1 MNINPGSDITNPIG
15 VSELNR
21 TINTLF
27 QNEPLFSN
35 IWVSG
40 EISNWSVNS
49 SSGHAYF
56 SIKDEKSTIS
66 CAMWRGNL
74 AKVKIIGLQTGTQIK
89 CHGSI
94 SIYEPQ
100 GRLQLI
106 VDTIL
111 PAGEGAYFAE
121 FLRVK
126 ALLEAEGLFDP
137 LRKKTIPPMPK
148 NIGVVTSASGAALQD
163 IINTLSRRMPLAKLW
178 VSPTLVQGSE
188 APQSIAKAL
197 QRLISSG
204 YPDVIIIAR
213 GGGSLEDLWAFNHEI
228 VARAVSNSPIPVI
241 AGIGHE
247 TDTTIVDFVADLR
260 APTPT
265 AAAER
270 ASMLTLEDLKARLTY
285 LDETIRNK
293 IRTDLVDKARTNQ
306 GLAQRLRLLS
316 PSRKLITENQRLDL
330 ISNAFDKNIRMNLG
344 QRQSKLE
351 SLSQQLSALN
361 PNAVLARGY
370 AIVQHLTGDDII
382 IDANQVMNGEHL
394 KVHLRKGK
402 LKVQV
407 ESQEQ

>member
-15 VSELNR
+15 VTELNR

-27 QNEPLFSN
+27 QNEPLLSN
-35 IWVSG
+35 IWVTG
-40 EISNWSVNS
+40 EISNWAVNS

-74 AKVKIIGLQTGTQIK
+74 ARTKNIGLQTGTQIK

-100 GRLQLI
+100 GKLQMI

-121 FLRVK
+121 FMRVK
-126 ALLEAEGLFDP
+126 ALLEAEGLFDQE
-137 LRKKTIPPMPK
+137 RKKAIPPIPK

-163 IINTLSRRMPLAKLW
+163 IINTLSRRMPLTQLW
-178 VSPTLVQGSE
+178 ISPTLVQGTE
-188 APQSIAKAL
+188 APQGIVHAL
-197 QRLISSG
+197 ERLILSG
-204 YPDVIIIAR
+204 KPEVIIIAR
-213 GGGSLEDLWAFNHEI
+213 GGGSLEDLWAFNHEM
-228 VARAVSNSPIPVI
+228 VARAVAISPIPIISGV
-241 AGIGHE
+241 GHE

-265 AAAER
+265 AAAEM
-270 ASMLTLEDLKARLTY
+270 ASLLTLDDLKSKLAYLNDVSKNLIQVRLNE
-285 LDETIRNK
+285 LN
-293 IRTDLVDKARTNQ
+293 RTNQ
-306 GLAQRLRLLS
+306 SLEQRLRLLS
-316 PSRKLITENQRLDL
+316 PSRKLMTEIQRLDL
-330 ISNAFDKNIRMNLG
+330 ISIAFEKSIKTNFG
-344 QRQSKLE
+344 QRQKNLE
-351 SLSQQLSALN
+351 SLSRQLSALN

-370 AIVQHLTGDDII
+370 AIVQRESNEGVIVDATQVKTGERLS
-382 IDANQVMNGEHL
+382 VHL
-394 KVHLRKGK
+394 KKGK
-402 LKVQV
+402 LKVSV